1 MLTDEVFIR
10 KILAAVKEPEMIQ
23 PWNKSFTI
31 NATVFYVPE
40 PYTPEMLLETC
51 TQIRFLTLQNLWST
65 SYFLVVFPNASTVLL
80 FSPQRALR
88 SSMGQGAFPPA
99 LVMARH
105 RITETAVS
113 LTKVYCYERSE

>member
-51 TQIRFLTLQNLWST
+51 TQIRFFDSSESLE
-65 SYFLVVFPNASTVLL
+65 YLL
-80 FSPQRALR
+80 FSGGVPQWLNGAAFLCSAGTFPGDDTRNIPAGPCP
-88 SSMGQGAFPPA
+88 GQ
-99 LVMARH
+99 
-105 RITETAVS
+105 TAHNRNGRFTYKSV
-113 LTKVYCYERSE
+113 LL